1 MKVLITTDL
10 YKPTIN
16 GVVTSVLNLKK
27 ELVKQGHEVRILT
40 VSQNLRS
47 YREGDVYYMKSLPF
61 RIYPQVRF
69 PLNEEEYMQ
78 ELIAWAPDVVH
89 SQCEFFTYPYA
100 RKIAKAT
107 HAALVHTYHT
117 LYEQY
122 ASYIPLGKYFGNIFL
137 ETWMKRRLKDAK
149 IVVAPTR
156 KVKCTLDFYGV
167 PGEIKVVPSG
177 IRIDRYQVRE
187 EKAVIQNVKEE
198 LNIPKNA
205 KVILSLGRLGH
216 EKRVD
221 ELLEGFAGL
230 LENRKDRILL
240 IVGDGPARENL
251 EKKAEELGISG
262 FVRFAGM
269 VRPEEVRKFY
279 QTGDVFVC
287 ASTSETQG
295 LTYIEAMANGLPLV
309 CRQDPCLD
317 GVLENGRNGFAYRTI
332 GEFMEGIEKVLGEEH
347 ETMSMESM
355 EMAKKFGTDVF
366 AESIL
371 GCYKK
376 AMLKGELNS
385 YEGAA
390 VREKQKSGLKKWSWP
405 RHGYARRIS

>member
-1 MKVLITTDL
+1 MKILITTDL

-16 GVVTSVLNLKK
+16 GVVTSVLNLKE
-27 ELVKQGHEVRILT
+27 ELVKKGHEVRILT
-40 VSQNLRS
+40 VSQTLRS
-47 YREGDVYYMKSLPF
+47 YREEDVYYMKSLPF
-61 RIYPQVRF
+61 KIYPQVRF
-69 PLNEEEYMQ
+69 PLNEEEYTQ

-100 RKIAKAT
+100 KKIAKIT
-107 HAALVHTYHT
+107 NAALVHTYHT

-122 ASYIPLGKYFGNIFL
+122 TSYIPFGKYFGNAFL

-149 IVVAPTR
+149 IVIAPTR
-156 KVKCTLDFYGV
+156 KVKRTLDFYKV

-177 IRIDRYQVRE
+177 ICIDQYQERE
-187 EKAVIQNVKEE
+187 EETVIREIKERFQ
-198 LNIPKNA
+198 IPQNA

-221 ELLEGFAGL
+221 EVLEGFARL
-230 LENRKDRILL
+230 LKERTDRILL
-240 IVGDGPARENL
+240 IVGDGPAREGL
-251 EKKAEELGISG
+251 EEKAQELGIAK

-269 VRPEEVRKFY
+269 VNPKEVRKFY
-279 QTGDVFVC
+279 QAGDVFVC

-317 GVLENGRNGFAYRTI
+317 GVLENGRNGVAYQTI
-332 GEFMEGIEKVLGEEH
+332 EEFIDGIEKVLGTEH
-347 ETMSMESM
+347 DLMSKESM
-355 EMAKKFGTDVF
+355 KMAKKFGTDVF
-366 AESIL
+366 AQSIL

-390 VREKQKSGLKKWSWP
+390 VCEKQKSGPKKWSWP
-405 RHGYARRIS
+405 RHGYAGRIS